1 MALTP
6 EQVENWRKVLR
17 GAIGPYASIMPEEQ
31 IQELVARMQ
40 SQLTPVAA
48 DAAIR
53 RCPECRAMLEVN
65 SVYCDR
71 CGTDTP
77 RR

>member
-17 GAIGPYASIMPEEQ
+17 GAIGPYAGIVPEEQ
-31 IQELVARMQ
+31 IQKLAARMQ

-48 DAAIR
+48 DVPCT
-53 RCPECRAMLEVN
+53 CPRFESGSKVFPMRECDGCRK
-65 SVYCDR
+65 SSCS
-71 CGTDTP
+71 
-77 RR
+77 